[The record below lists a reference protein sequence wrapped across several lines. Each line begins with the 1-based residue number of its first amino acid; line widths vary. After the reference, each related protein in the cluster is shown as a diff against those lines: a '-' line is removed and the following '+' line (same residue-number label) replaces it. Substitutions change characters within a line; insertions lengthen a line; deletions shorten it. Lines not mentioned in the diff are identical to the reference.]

1 MFSLSLIERQC
12 KGTKFIWKMQIFHR
26 KNEGEVINCRQK
38 NAARVERRISDSSGE
53 DRREVSPK
61 SWTGLINI
69 VSCFD
74 RLTLLIFKKV
84 SATAQARLTIICRLS
99 KNHIPL

>member
-38 NAARVERRISDSSGE
+38 MQHE
-53 DRREVSPK
+53 
-61 SWTGLINI
+61 
-69 VSCFD
+69 
-74 RLTLLIFKKV
+74 
-84 SATAQARLTIICRLS
+84 
-99 KNHIPL
+99 